1 MAIESYSPIS
11 SNLYSP
17 TLDRVNASL
26 ASGSRIN
33 QAADNPAGQAII
45 NNLTS
50 QINTQDMAVQNAN
63 DGISLLQTA
72 TAGAQNINESILR
85 MNELS
90 IQAQNGTLNSQQR
103 NILNQE
109 FQQNLETINSLANTT
124 SFNGQNLLNGDTNA
138 VDIALGESANTLNLT
153 DLTTDSLGLTGLDIS
168 NPNGASLAMQGI
180 QLASEQLLNAQSQ
193 FGAQQNGLTSSVQN
207 ISNQNVNTLSTRSQI
222 SDTDFARALTEQ
234 ARQNILNESS
244 IAMQAQSNQTKG
256 SVLQLL
262 GS

>member
-17 TLDRVNASL
+17 TIDRVNSSL
-26 ASGSRIN
+26 ASGSKIN
-33 QAADNPAGQAII
+33 QSADNPAGQAIV
-45 NNLTS
+45 NNLTA
-50 QINTQDMAVQNAN
+50 QINTQDMAVQNVN

-72 TAGAQNINESILR
+72 SAGAQNINENILR
-85 MNELS
+85 MNELAT
-90 IQAQNGTLNSQQR
+90 QAQNGTLNSQQR
-103 NILNQE
+103 NILNLE
-109 FQQNLETINSLANTT
+109 FQQNLENINGLANTT
-124 SFNGQNLLNGDTNA
+124 SFNGQNLLNGESSSI
-138 VDIALGESANTLNLT
+138 DIALGETANTLSLAN
-153 DLTTDSLGLTGLDIS
+153 LTTDSLGLTGLDIS
-168 NPNGASLAMQGI
+168 DPSNASLAMQGI
-180 QLASEQLLNAQSQ
+180 QLASEQLLNTQSQ
-193 FGAQQNGLTSSVQN
+193 FGSQQNGLTVSAQN
-207 ISNQNVNTLSTRSQI
+207 ISNQSVNTLSSRSQI